1 MNKLVLFCL
10 ILFSVFVK
18 VPLIIYSEEILQ
30 AFYSVIELIRGG
42 ISTSRG
48 SKSVDDA
55 LPGDEAQAAFN
66 EALRLANEA
75 MKETARLAN
84 EAACKAASDKKR
96 QEALIHELI
105 ITVVSVSTLIL
116 IWIISSKL

>member
-30 AFYSVIELIRGG
+30 AIYSFIELIRGG
-42 ISTSRG
+42 IPTSRG
-48 SKSVDDA
+48 STSVEDA
-55 LPGDEAQAAFN
+55 PPGDEAQAAFN
-66 EALRLANEA
+66 EALRLSNEA

-105 ITVVSVSTLIL
+105 ITIVSVGTLIL
-116 IWIISSKL
+116 IWIFSSKL

>member
-1 MNKLVLFCL
+1 MNELVLFCL

-42 ISTSRG
+42 IPTSRG

-55 LPGDEAQAAFN
+55 PPGDEAQAAFN
-66 EALRLANEA
+66 EALRIADEA
-75 MKETARLAN
+75 MKETARLA
-84 EAACKAASDKKR
+84 CKAASDKKR
-96 QEALIHELI
+96 KEALIHELL

-116 IWIISSKL
+116 IWIFSSKL